1 MEITKPLTQ
10 EEVKEAADQFFPLF
24 ETILDGMPE
33 GSSIE
38 DSLKVMESVCGLAHK
53 NRAREEKDSTGPFGF
68 NKNKDVTNHE

>member
-1 MEITKPLTQ
+1 MDITKPLTQ

-53 NRAREEKDSTGPFGF
+53 NRARGEKDSAGPFGV
-68 NKNKDVTNHE
+68 NKKKDDSKQE

>member
-1 MEITKPLTQ
+1 MEISKPLTQ

-24 ETILDGMPE
+24 ETVLDGMPE

-53 NRAREEKDSTGPFGF
+53 NRARNEKDSLGPFGF
-68 NKNKDVTNHE
+68 NKKKDDTNHE